1 MTCVSF
7 YNKYKIETN
16 QRKKKYSNINNEE
29 RERNI
34 NFDLEKRNKKI
45 EQNNK
50 KHFYFD
56 NF

>member
-1 MTCVSF
+1 VSF

-50 KHFYFD
+50 KHFYLD